1 MPRIE
6 IKVINL
12 DVAIKKATKQKRQSK
27 KAKIEA
33 LKILL
38 KS

>member
-12 DVAIKKATKQKRQSK
+12 DLAIKLAIKQKRQSK